1 MVLFHFWPLCANLI
15 VNMFGLGLPEII
27 VILIVALL
35 LFGPSKLP
43 EVARSIGKTLDE
55 LRKVADD
62 VKETLREEMTHVEKE
77 INEEEKEEKKEDISD
92 KDPS

>member
-1 MVLFHFWPLCANLI
+1 
-15 VNMFGLGLPEII
+15 MFGLGLPEII

-77 INEEEKEEKKEDISD
+77 INEEEKEEKKEDVSD

>member
-1 MVLFHFWPLCANLI
+1 
-15 VNMFGLGLPEII
+15 MFGLGLPEII

-55 LRKVADD
+55 FRKMADD
-62 VKETLREEMTHVEKE
+62 VKETIREEMTKIEVDLSTEDKEDTTPQEKE
-77 INEEEKEEKKEDISD
+77 KS
-92 KDPS
+92 SSHV

>member
-1 MVLFHFWPLCANLI
+1 
-15 VNMFGLGLPEII
+15 MFGLGLPEII

-62 VKETLREEMTHVEKE
+62 VKETLREEMTKVEKE

>member
-1 MVLFHFWPLCANLI
+1 
-15 VNMFGLGLPEII
+15 MFGLGLPEII

-55 LRKVADD
+55 FRKVADD
-62 VKETLREEMTHVEKE
+62 VKETIREEMIAAEKE
-77 INEEEKEEKKEDISD
+77 SNSEEKTKEETPNKDSIS
-92 KDPS
+92 